1 MRLKDF
7 FSLERY
13 KSVLIWLLRTLLNK
27 LDGGN
32 ALEVFHVEQYMYR
45 LLRCNSCVLNG
56 SCLDCGCKIP
66 AKMFVRTDY
75 CSDGKWLPFMDEKTW
90 NEYKIENNIK
100 FTLNEQ

>member
-27 LDGGN
+27 LD
-32 ALEVFHVEQYMYR
+32 
-45 LLRCNSCVLNG
+45 G

-90 NEYKIENNIK
+90 NEYKIKNNIK